1 MLLVQQEVLAS
12 EVPIYQQVLQ
22 ADTQRALYAKQL
34 LELEEQFHVQDTLAE
49 GEGEGEGEGVLGGA
63 QWTEEDWE
71 RSLARYV
78 TIGKQW
84 EGRIVE
90 KPKCAASSQDWGSR
104 WRSKRRGRSSCRADG
119 ACGELRERER
129 GRVSIICGIVI
140 HGFLCIYVVL
150 FWGTECHWPP
160 LFLWVRRLHHAY
172 ISVMLPNVLFT
183 GTLTSTLFL

>member
-84 EGRIVE
+84 ETSG
-90 KPKCAASSQDWGSR
+90 ADSR
-104 WRSKRRGRSSCRADG
+104 EAK
-119 ACGELRERER
+119 
-129 GRVSIICGIVI
+129 
-140 HGFLCIYVVL
+140 
-150 FWGTECHWPP
+150 
-160 LFLWVRRLHHAY
+160 VRRILSGLGFSLAQQEAG
-172 ISVMLPNVLFT
+172 SEQLSGGWRMR
-183 GTLTSTLFL
+183 